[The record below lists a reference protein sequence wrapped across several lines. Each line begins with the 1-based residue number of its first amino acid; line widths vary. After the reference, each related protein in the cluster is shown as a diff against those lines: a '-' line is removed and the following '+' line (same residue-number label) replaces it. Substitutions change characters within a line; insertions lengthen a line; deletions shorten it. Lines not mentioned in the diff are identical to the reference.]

1 MGCELLGG
9 IVELA
14 PRSLKYNLASC
25 KVRTDICRG
34 EMNMAT
40 KRKVKMRVNADA
52 PRSEKG
58 SDEYVA

>member
-1 MGCELLGG
+1 MRHATLSITWHLL
-9 IVELA
+9 
-14 PRSLKYNLASC
+14 R
-25 KVRTDICRG
+25 VRKDIRRG

-52 PRSEKG
+52 PRSEKA